1 MFHVKHILIIIKR
14 EKNNIKQ
21 YELNFE
27 NLLVLS
33 FLSQNQD
40 ES

>member
-1 MFHVKHILIIIKR
+1 MFHVKHILVIIKR
-14 EKNNIKQ
+14 KKSNKQ

-27 NLLVLS
+27 IILVFS
-33 FLSQNQD
+33 FLIQNQD

>member
-1 MFHVKHILIIIKR
+1 MFHVKHILVFIERK
-14 EKNNIKQ
+14 KSNKQ

-27 NLLVLS
+27 KLLVLS